1 MVMRQMDFSF
11 SDMLN
16 AVYTDGRS
24 RIFDFDDWASPQY
37 FWKQFL
43 SGVFIVIVMT
53 GLDQDMMQK
62 NLTCRTLREAQK
74 DMCSYGVAFVPVN
87 MLFLAL
93 GVLLAQLFES
103 QGVALPEKGD
113 QLLIMF
119 VSGDLLP
126 LASNFLPLFF
136 TLGIVAASFS
146 SADSALTSLTTSY
159 CVDIRKKDHDEQLRK
174 QSHLVIC
181 LLFATMIILFHLL
194 NNKSLIDAIYTIV
207 SYTYGPLLGLFVFG
221 LFTKRLVNDKW
232 TPVVCVL
239 SPCVCYA
246 VDSVAQMLWGY
257 RFGYELLMLNGLLSF
272 LGLVLLSRSAECQS
286 PS

>member
-1 MVMRQMDFSF
+1 VVGELGMTMGD
-11 SDMLN
+11 
-16 AVYTDGRS
+16 AVTAISNSELS
-24 RIFDFDDWASPQY
+24 RVFVLDDWVSKQH

-43 SGVFIVIVMT
+43 SGAFIAIVMT

-246 VDSVAQMLWGY
+246 VDCVAQMLWGY
-257 RFGYELLMLNGLLSF
+257 HFGYELLMLYGLLSF
-272 LGLVLLSRSAECQS
+272 LGLVLLSRSAECPS